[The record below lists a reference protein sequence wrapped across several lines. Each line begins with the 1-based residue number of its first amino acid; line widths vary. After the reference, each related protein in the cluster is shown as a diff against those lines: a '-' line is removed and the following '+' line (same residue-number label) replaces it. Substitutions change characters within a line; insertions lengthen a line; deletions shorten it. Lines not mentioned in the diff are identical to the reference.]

1 MNIKD
6 LKNMDKEQILA
17 HLGLEEDSALSSILG
32 ALGWIC
38 VGALGG
44 AVAALLLAPKTGR
57 ELRET
62 VGRKIK
68 HHADDLISTAR
79 SGIDELAAEKGGL

>member
-6 LKNMDKEQILA
+6 IKNMDKEQILGL
-17 HLGLEEDSALSSILG
+17 LGLEEDSTLSSVVG
-32 ALGWIC
+32 ALGWIG
-38 VGALGG
+38 VGALAG
-44 AVAALLLAPKTGR
+44 AVVALLLAPKTGR

-68 HHADDLISTAR
+68 HHADDVMSTAR
-79 SGIDELAAEKGGL
+79 SKVDEFAAEKGGI